1 MRNRRAKRRA
11 QAAAKYRQTQRIS
24 RSEEICSLLDPVL
37 SLAPAP
43 LIMPQQFSTFS
54 AGCELKHNQGMTSE
68 LFLSRVLA
76 MDCVPRRGRVF

>member
-11 QAAAKYRQTQRIS
+11 QAAANTAKPNGS
-24 RSEEICSLLDPVL
+24 VEAKEICSLLDPVL

-43 LIMPQQFSTFS
+43 LIMPQQFRTFS
-54 AGCELKHNQGMTSE
+54 AGCELKRNQGMTSE